1 MFKPYNKTNNIPRYV
16 NAKLNHPPSMLKEIP
31 KSVSKR
37 ILSSSCNEQV
47 YNVVATIGSNIFD
60 KCGYSEKLTLEKE
73 QYTHK
78 RINRGRN
85 IIWYNPT
92 FSKNVKPILRNNFY
106 TYWIN
111 VSVETSSSIQLGS
124 IMTFCPLGYFWAW
137 RY

>member
-1 MFKPYNKTNNIPRYV
+1 
-16 NAKLNHPPSMLKEIP
+16 MLKEIP

-47 YNVVATIGSNIFD
+47 CNVAATIGGNIFD
-60 KCGYSEKLTLEKE
+60 KCGYSEKLTLKKE

-111 VSVETSSSIQLGS
+111 ISVETSSSIQLGS
-124 IMTFCPLGYFWAW
+124 IMTFCPPRAFLGLEVLGHFGSKNQTKKI
-137 RY
+137 